1 MTLARYVD
9 TSHVYLSLGLQHSYM
24 QAIVKYRAEAASTDK
39 ISYYTQIFAQQMS
52 AEQKIQAGKAV
63 GVADRMAEIQLA
75 VALKQMKDAYERP
88 EVMFT

>member
-1 MTLARYVD
+1 MRTTDFGLWN
-9 TSHVYLSLGLQHSYM
+9 SHV

-39 ISYYTQIFAQQMS
+39 ISYYTQILAQQMS
-52 AEQKIQAGKAV
+52 AEQKIQAGKVA

-88 EVMFT
+88 EVNSSPYIIRLI

>member
-1 MTLARYVD
+1 MRTTD
-9 TSHVYLSLGLQHSYM
+9 FGLWNSRV

-52 AEQKIQAGKAV
+52 AEQKIQAGKVA

-88 EVMFT
+88 EVNSSPYIIRLI